1 MLFREKKRILWIN
14 GAFGAGK
21 SITALELSKKIK
33 NSTIFDPEE
42 VGFYI
47 RDNLP
52 KSLIP
57 DDFQDIHLWRSFNYE
72 MLKYTYNNSEH
83 DIIVPMTIV
92 NDKYYDEI
100 LNSLRKDKIEV
111 RHFVLMAS
119 KEVLLNRLNGR
130 GDLNDSWAAKQIDRC
145 LESLS
150 SDVYEN
156 KIQTDNMS
164 VDDVVKSITDTL

>member
-1 MLFREKKRILWIN
+1 
-14 GAFGAGK
+14 
-21 SITALELSKKIK
+21 
-33 NSTIFDPEE
+33 
-42 VGFYI
+42 
-47 RDNLP
+47 
-52 KSLIP
+52 
-57 DDFQDIHLWRSFNYE
+57 
-72 MLKYTYNNSEH
+72 MLKYAYNNSEH